1 MIFLTMAARV
11 QDGLLLVASTDAAHE
26 MSEQMDVYK
35 SQAKQLLRKLNA
47 RSPAKQIIESGPC
60 SFFYLLD
67 QNICYLTLADKGYP
81 RKLLF
86 SYLEEIK
93 DGFIQELSRDFGPEW
108 KRQVETA
115 ARPYAFIKFDKFIQS
130 KRRDY
135 LDPTSRRNTSKLTED
150 LADISSIMKKNI
162 QEVLNR
168 GERLD
173 NISQTSSKLV
183 NDSKKYKWGAKK
195 LSMMA
200 LYQQYAPFLVL
211 GGIALVVI
219 YLKFFW

>member
-1 MIFLTMAARV
+1 MAARV

>member
-173 NISQTSSKLV
+173 NISQTSSRLV

>member
-115 ARPYAFIKFDKFIQS
+115 ARPYAFIKFD
-130 KRRDY
+130 
-135 LDPTSRRNTSKLTED
+135 
-150 LADISSIMKKNI
+150 
-162 QEVLNR
+162 
-168 GERLD
+168 
-173 NISQTSSKLV
+173 ISQTSSKLV

>member
-1 MIFLTMAARV
+1 MAARV

-135 LDPTSRRNTSKLTED
+135 LDPTSRRNTSKVGRE
-150 LADISSIMKKNI
+150 
-162 QEVLNR
+162 
-168 GERLD
+168 
-173 NISQTSSKLV
+173 
-183 NDSKKYKWGAKK
+183 
-195 LSMMA
+195 
-200 LYQQYAPFLVL
+200 
-211 GGIALVVI
+211 GGR
-219 YLKFFW
+219 KGG